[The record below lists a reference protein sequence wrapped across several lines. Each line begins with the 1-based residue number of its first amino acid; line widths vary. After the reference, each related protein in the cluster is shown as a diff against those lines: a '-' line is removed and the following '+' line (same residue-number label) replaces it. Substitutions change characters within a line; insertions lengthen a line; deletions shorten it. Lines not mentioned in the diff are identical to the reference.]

1 MHNLQQPGMGMSP
14 MLQPQQQ
21 QQPSPQQHLQQQQQ
35 LQQQQLMQGVI
46 GPQQVPTMVH
56 PQQQQPPQQPE
67 KNDNISKVK
76 TLVAPLRESL
86 LVIEDIRNVFGSKCV
101 FFCFVPQ
108 NTLKISAQLLQ
119 NNNFADNGSMKGI
132 DSNSPPPRFD
142 KHLEEFYSICDQ
154 IELHLVSAK
163 RELSELNCIVI
174 VLYFFVRKLLFSACS
189 RIHPLNVTCLC
200 LCKPHA

>member
-101 FFCFVPQ
+101 FFVSFRRILSRYLRSCCKTTILLITEAWKGSTATVRHHASTSTWKSF
-108 NTLKISAQLLQ
+108 TLYAI
-119 NNNFADNGSMKGI
+119 
-132 DSNSPPPRFD
+132 R
-142 KHLEEFYSICDQ
+142 
-154 IELHLVSAK
+154 
-163 RELSELNCIVI
+163 LSCIWLALNASCLNWI
-174 VLYFFVRKLLFSACS
+174 VL
-189 RIHPLNVTCLC
+189 
-200 LCKPHA
+200 